1 MSVTTYSDNSS
12 DNLPDDT
19 QTDWEKVKNMT
30 EAEIDEAAASDP
42 DAQPTDEAKD
52 PKSVIPQ
59 PKHAI
64 SLRVD
69 SDVLAWFKS
78 QGRGYQTRINA
89 VLRAYMEAQ
98 RLGRPMLN
106 HTHKDWRTDC

>member
-19 QTDWEKVKNMT
+19 QTDWDRVKNMT
-30 EAEIDEAAASDP
+30 EAEIDEAAVSDP
-42 DAQPTDEAKD
+42 DAQPTDEAFWKD
-52 PKSVIPQ
+52 AQVVIPQ

-69 SDVLAWFKS
+69 SDVLEWFKS
-78 QGRGYQTRINA
+78 QGRCYQTRINA
-89 VLRAYMEAQ
+89 VLRAYMEAH
-98 RLGRPMLN
+98 R
-106 HTHKDWRTDC
+106 

>member
-42 DAQPTDEAKD
+42 DAQPTDEAFWKD
-52 PKSVIPQ
+52 AQVRDT
-59 PKHAI
+59 AI
-64 SLRVD
+64 
-69 SDVLAWFKS
+69 
-78 QGRGYQTRINA
+78 QTRHLPA
-89 VLRAYMEAQ
+89 R
-98 RLGRPMLN
+98 R
-106 HTHKDWRTDC
+106 

>member
-19 QTDWEKVKNMT
+19 QTDWDRVKNMT

-42 DAQPTDEAKD
+42 DAQPTDEAFWKD
-52 PKSVIPQ
+52 AQVVIPQ

-64 SLRVD
+64 SLRS
-69 SDVLAWFKS
+69 SD
-78 QGRGYQTRINA
+78 
-89 VLRAYMEAQ
+89 
-98 RLGRPMLN
+98 
-106 HTHKDWRTDC
+106 

>member
-42 DAQPTDEAKD
+42 DAQPTDEAFWKD
-52 PKSVIPQ
+52 AQVVIPQ

-64 SLRVD
+64 SLRS
-69 SDVLAWFKS
+69 SD
-78 QGRGYQTRINA
+78 
-89 VLRAYMEAQ
+89 
-98 RLGRPMLN
+98 
-106 HTHKDWRTDC
+106 

>member
-12 DNLPDDT
+12 DNVPDDT
-19 QTDWEKVKNMT
+19 QTDWDRVATMT

-42 DAQPTDEAKD
+42 DAQPTDEAFWKD
-52 PKSVIPQ
+52 AQVVIPQ
-59 PKHAI
+59 SKHAI

-98 RLGRPMLN
+98 R
-106 HTHKDWRTDC
+106 

>member
-12 DNLPDDT
+12 DNVPDDT
-19 QTDWEKVKNMT
+19 QTDWDRVATMT
-30 EAEIDEAAASDP
+30 EVEIDEAAASDP
-42 DAQPTDEAKD
+42 DAQPTDEAFWKD
-52 PKSVIPQ
+52 AKVVIPQ

-78 QGRGYQTRINA
+78 QGKGYQTRINA

-98 RLGRPMLN
+98 R
-106 HTHKDWRTDC
+106 

>member
-12 DNLPDDT
+12 DNVADDT
-19 QTDWEKVKNMT
+19 QTDWDRVATMT
-30 EAEIDEAAASDP
+30 EAEVDEAAASDP
-42 DAQPTDEAKD
+42 DAQV
-52 PKSVIPQ
+52 VIPQ
-59 PKHAI
+59 SKHAI

-78 QGRGYQTRINA
+78 QGKGYQTRINA

-98 RLGRPMLN
+98 R
-106 HTHKDWRTDC
+106 